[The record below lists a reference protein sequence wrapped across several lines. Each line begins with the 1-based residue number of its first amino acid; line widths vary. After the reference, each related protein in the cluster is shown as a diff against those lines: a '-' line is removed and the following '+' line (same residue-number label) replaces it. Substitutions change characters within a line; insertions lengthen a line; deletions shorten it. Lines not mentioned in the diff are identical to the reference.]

1 MNDKNIHLTICLS
14 EEASEVIQAASKILR
29 FGNTAENQ
37 RQLIAELNDLAAVV
51 DLLQDNG
58 VLPVDCFL
66 NAHEHVRE
74 KQQQVL
80 EHWKEV
86 LQKRD

>member
-1 MNDKNIHLTICLS
+1 MTW
-14 EEASEVIQAASKILR
+14 QPFRILPKLQD
-29 FGNTAENQ
+29 TW
-37 RQLIAELNDLAAVV
+37 
-51 DLLQDNG
+51 QDNG